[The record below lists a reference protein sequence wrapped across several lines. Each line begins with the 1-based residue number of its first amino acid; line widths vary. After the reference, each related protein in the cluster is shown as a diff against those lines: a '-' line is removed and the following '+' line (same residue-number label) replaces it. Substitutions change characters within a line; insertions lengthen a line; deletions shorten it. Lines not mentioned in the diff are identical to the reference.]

1 MTHFH
6 AVMIDETG
14 CEFGASVE
22 AASRSAAYERL
33 RLDYPESRVAQL
45 ESPED
50 TARREQAMYDD
61 IRRGIYRNE
70 DGSIDHVEPGYDDGY
85 DEDEDEDEDEVDDW
99 DDYTD
104 EERAERHQLMA
115 EAEEDE

>member
-22 AASRSAAYERL
+22 AESRDAAYDYL
-33 RLDYPESRVAQL
+33 QDNYPESRVAQL

-50 TARREQAMYDD
+50 TAKRQQRIYDD
-61 IRRGIYRNE
+61 ALAGI
-70 DGSIDHVEPGYDDGY
+70 DY
-85 DEDEDEDEDEVDDW
+85 DEDGRPIYMNPPEWDDDDFEDDDDWEELDEDEL
-99 DDYTD
+99 
-104 EERAERHQLMA
+104 AERCLN
-115 EAEEDE
+115 